1 MIIREAIIR
10 EADDCPKERT
20 TITPNDEGRRT
31 AFLAQ
36 LDRAIVFEAIGC
48 KFDSCRTL
56 VFLYVRSF
64 VLQANVRHGTSQ
76 RKIYYLG
83 NLFMAMK
90 RYRSCINRLS
100 SAKRT
105 IEGMAHLIIREADV
119 AQAKN
124 AAIV

>member
-20 TITPNDEGRRT
+20 RITPNDEGRRT

-56 VFLYVRSF
+56 GFLHVRSLFLWVIPHSSFF
-64 VLQANVRHGTSQ
+64 VPWVIYFSRLPLQAN
-76 RKIYYLG
+76 I
-83 NLFMAMK
+83 
-90 RYRSCINRLS
+90 
-100 SAKRT
+100 
-105 IEGMAHLIIREADV
+105 
-119 AQAKN
+119 
-124 AAIV
+124 